1 MKTLTR
7 VLATALSVT
16 LASQNALA
24 QFSRAV
30 VRPVPVAPTV
40 PIGAAAGLRVNAAP
54 LTSPTLALPAGLAA
68 PLALPAPK
76 ALPLPLA
83 GEGGVRAAAVAVPVA
98 SALVSPAVVSPA
110 ATPHPNP
117 LPQAG
122 EGREKAAVSERV
134 AVLGKTVSEGMKGV
148 AEMPQSGARD
158 AASAQFSLLTGERF
172 ARTAPASDAAP
183 VAGSLGTL
191 GAPRLAPANRAAEGD
206 AKAEVP
212 PPAKRGWAKVF
223 NDPERNKAFWR
234 YFIGSSVFSFGFQM
248 YMVALPYLIKSF
260 TQNTLKE
267 AGKLDQLT
275 KEQLTEMVRQNRSM
289 SRIAHWVAQAVSYV
303 AIPMFNDGQS
313 APKKWLVRALLARA
327 AALAGVPALFFAT
340 GLMTGG
346 AAMWTL
352 FGLIAVQ
359 SFFQGL
365 SITMESGGTARLF
378 GDKSVTTEERLR
390 ANSIMSFTGAI
401 IAIIA
406 PVVAGRIAAFPD
418 WMGKMGTG
426 SAVLYGIYAAAVGA
440 TALIYAT
447 IKMFGEKKAEAAAGA
462 DAAEGASPAPKGF
475 GAALKNVLVSMKEGV
490 KLVMKNRFLRT
501 LVGLNLIA
509 SLFSDPLIFNVLP
522 EFVEGVLKAN
532 PAAMSWALGIPGV
545 GWFLQGLISTPMG
558 FFGMLVAA
566 SSIGSAIVALTVE
579 PMRRLFKRLGFK
591 TEESLTIPFYII
603 AAIEV
608 PAFWAMAYFPSFWG
622 VLALYGLQSLVGG
635 YVGLI
640 VSGVYQKQL
649 GGYSSKQLT
658 QVLAANSFV
667 SILAAIASTYLYGFL
682 LPGISIQTS
691 LLIAAIATTILGTL
705 RLAAPWLFFTKAER
719 KGEPEPAPKALKPL
733 DVHRDGSHGTDNLPG
748 KQGPLSIGL

>member
-1 MKTLTR
+1 
-7 VLATALSVT
+7 
-16 LASQNALA
+16 
-24 QFSRAV
+24 
-30 VRPVPVAPTV
+30 
-40 PIGAAAGLRVNAAP
+40 
-54 LTSPTLALPAGLAA
+54 ALPSAALAA
-68 PLALPAPK
+68 PAAS
-76 ALPLPLA
+76 
-83 GEGGVRAAAVAVPVA
+83 VQAAAPSLLAQPVLQRGVPA
-98 SALVSPAVVSPA
+98 QEAPR
-110 ATPHPNP
+110 T
-117 LPQAG
+117 
-122 EGREKAAVSERV
+122 VSERV
-134 AVLGKTVSEGMKGV
+134 AGLGKSVSQSVEGV
-148 AEMPQSGARD
+148 AALPQSGARD

-172 ARTAPASDAAP
+172 ARTAPSVDASP
-183 VAGSLGTL
+183 VAGAFGSLS
-191 GAPRLAPANRAAEGD
+191 APKLSRPNPAAEEK
-206 AKAEVP
+206 KAEVP
-212 PPAKRGWAKVF
+212 GPQAPKRGWTQVF
-223 NDPERNKAFWR
+223 NEPERNKAFWR
-234 YFIGSSVFSFGFQM
+234 YFIGNSVFSFGFQM

-267 AGKLDQLT
+267 AGKLDQMT
-275 KEQLTEMVRQNRSM
+275 KEQLTELVRQNRSM

-390 ANSIMSFTGAI
+390 ANSIMSFTGAL

-406 PVVAGRIAAFPD
+406 PVIAGRIAAFPD
-418 WMGKMGTG
+418 WFGKMGTG
-426 SAVLYGIYAAAVGA
+426 SAVLYGIYAVAVAAAG
-440 TALIYAT
+440 LIYAT
-447 IKMFGEKKAEAAAGA
+447 IRMFGEKKADSAAGGAEGVEAA
-462 DAAEGASPAPKGF
+462 PAPKGF
-475 GAALKNVLVSMKEGV
+475 FSSLKNVFGSMKEGV
-490 KLVMKNRFLRT
+490 KLVLKNRFLRT

-532 PAAMSWALGIPGV
+532 PAAMNWALGIPGL

-579 PMRRLFKRLGFK
+579 PMRKLFKRLGFK

-622 VLALYGLQSLVGG
+622 VLALYGLQAMVGG

-640 VSGVYQKQL
+640 VSGIYQKQL

-667 SILAAIASTYLYGFL
+667 SILAAIAATYLYGFL

-691 LLIAAIATTILGTL
+691 LLIAAVATTILGTL

-719 KGEPEPAPKALKPL
+719 KGEPDAPAPAAHKPL

>member
-7 VLATALSVT
+7 VVATTLSLT
-16 LASQNALA
+16 LASQNAFA

-30 VRPVPVAPTV
+30 VRPTPVAPAAPV
-40 PIGAAAGLRVNAAP
+40 GAAAGLRLSPSVVAGPSLTLPVN
-54 LTSPTLALPAGLAA
+54 LALPSAQ
-68 PLALPAPK
+68 

-83 GEGGVRAAAVAVPVA
+83 GEGGVRVAAAVSPALAASPALVAPVA
-98 SALVSPAVVSPA
+98 SVSI
-110 ATPHPNP
+110 PHPIP

-122 EGREKAAVSERV
+122 EGAKPSVTERLAAVSQS
-134 AVLGKTVSEGMKGV
+134 AVKAVEGV
-148 AEMPQSGARD
+148 AALPQSGAHT
-158 AASAQFSLLTGERF
+158 AAAAQFSLLTGERSV
-172 ARTAPASDAAP
+172 RTASDASSPLPIVGAM
-183 VAGSLGTL
+183 GTL
-191 GAPRLAPANRAAEGD
+191 SGPRLSRPNPAAEEK
-206 AKAEVP
+206 KAEVP
-212 PPAKRGWAKVF
+212 APAKRGWTQVF
-223 NDPERNKAFWR
+223 NEPERNKAFWR
-234 YFIGSSVFSFGFQM
+234 YFLGNSVFLFGFQM

-267 AGKLDQLT
+267 AGKLEQMT
-275 KEQLTEMVRQNRSM
+275 KEQLTELVRQNRSM

-313 APKKWLVRALLARA
+313 APKKWLVRAYLTRA
-327 AALAGVPALFFAT
+327 AALISVPALFFAT
-340 GLMTGG
+340 GLMSGG
-346 AAMWTL
+346 VAMWTL

-365 SITMESGGTARLF
+365 AITMESGGTARIF
-378 GDKSVTTEERLR
+378 GDKSVTVEERLR

-406 PVVAGRIAAFPD
+406 PVIAGRIAALPD
-418 WMGKMGTG
+418 WFGKMGTG
-426 SAVLYGIYAAAVGA
+426 SAVLYGIYAVAVASAG
-440 TALIYAT
+440 LIYAT
-447 IKMFGEKKAEAAAGA
+447 IKMFGEKKAESSVTGTT
-462 DAAEGASPAPKGF
+462 DAATAPTGF
-475 GAALKNVLVSMKEGV
+475 FSSLKNVLTSMKEGV
-490 KLVMKNRFLRT
+490 KLVLKNRFLRT

-522 EFVEGVLKAN
+522 EFVEGILKAN
-532 PAAMSWALGIPGV
+532 PEAMNWALGIPGL

-579 PMRRLFKRLGFK
+579 PMRKLFKRLGFK

-622 VLALYGLQSLVGG
+622 VLALYGLQAMVGG

-640 VSGVYQKQL
+640 VSGIYQKQL

-667 SILAAIASTYLYGFL
+667 SILAAIAATYLYGFL

-691 LLIAAIATTILGTL
+691 LLIAAVATTILGAL

-719 KGEPEPAPKALKPL
+719 KGEPEPAPKPLKPL
-733 DVHRDGSHGTDNLPG
+733 DVHRDASHGTDNLPG